1 MNILK
6 STISITIFSAL
17 LAACGGSQSKNPET
31 ELASL
36 KKQQK
41 EIQEKIAKLEASQ
54 GKKDS
59 VRVTPVEV
67 ISMTPSVFKN
77 YIDVQGKVDID
88 EVVNAIPETPGIIQS
103 ILVKPGQY
111 VSKGQVVATLRSET
125 IDKGVAQ
132 LDQQISF
139 AKTLY
144 EKQKRLWEQEIGT
157 EVQLLS
163 AKNQYESLL
172 KQKQTTLS
180 QKQSFN
186 VYSPI
191 SGVVDAVDATIGQS
205 FANPV
210 KPPIIRIVNTN
221 KLKIKANIA
230 ENYAGIIHT
239 GSNVMLIF
247 PDIRDTLIT
256 KINYAERTIDPV
268 TRTFATYIPLSPNP
282 RFQPNMTAQVKI
294 ATYENN
300 RAFVLPIAVIQKTD
314 KGDFAF
320 KVDENNKAILTPVT
334 LGNTYMGNVEILS
347 GLTLG
352 DKIITVG
359 YDQLNNND
367 PVTYTNLPQ

>member
-31 ELASL
+31 ELVSL

-59 VRVTPVEV
+59 IRVTPVEV

-125 IDKGVAQ
+125 IDRGVAQ
-132 LDQQISF
+132 LDQQINF
-139 AKTLY
+139 AKILY
-144 EKQKRLWEQEIGT
+144 EKQKRLWDQEIGT
-157 EVQLLS
+157 EVQLLT
-163 AKNQYESLL
+163 AKNQYENLL
-172 KQKQTTLS
+172 KQKQMSLS

-191 SGVVDAVDATIGQS
+191 NGIVDAVNATVGQS

-210 KPPIIRIVNTN
+210 NAPVIRIVNTN
-221 KLKIKANIA
+221 KLKIKANVA
-230 ENYAGIIHT
+230 ENYAGIVHT
-239 GSNVMLIF
+239 GSNTMLIF

-256 KINYAERTIDPV
+256 KINYAERTIDPI
-268 TRTFATYIPLSPNP
+268 TRTFATYISLSPNP

-300 RAFVLPIAVIQKTD
+300 RAWVLPIAVIQKTD
-314 KGDFAF
+314 QGDFVY
-320 KVDENNKAILTPVT
+320 KVDEKNKALLVPVT

-347 GLTLG
+347 GLNLG

-367 PVTYTNLPQ
+367 PVLIANTPQ